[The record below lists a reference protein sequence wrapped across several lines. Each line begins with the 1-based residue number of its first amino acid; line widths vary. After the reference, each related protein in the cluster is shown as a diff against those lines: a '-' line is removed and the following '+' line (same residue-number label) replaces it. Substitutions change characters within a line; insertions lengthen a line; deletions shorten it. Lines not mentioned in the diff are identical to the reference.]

1 MNTAGDKISVCR
13 HCHKNCKQKV
23 SHSISNSLKVQ
34 HSQSSSIRCCQSI
47 SSQESQSNQNSPKS
61 TPTTKSTDIRTS
73 QISLNTSKTSVSL
86 SKADQNCN
94 HIEYR
99 VNHVIVQDTVNS
111 SPKINHASNCNT
123 PCKCKCKPENFR
135 STIRQSQEVRKE
147 TCKLVNSVA
156 ELQRVSTTPKISSNI
171 SHLNCRC
178 VCDNKPMTNTIKETK
193 ISNDNDDDTD
203 DWCSL
208 LIGLSQFHPAANL
221 VKVDPFEAV
230 PKIAI
235 VPPTPEGNLSKSGTM
250 LWDNL
255 NRVDSNCGVVNHA
268 ADFSPDD
275 SPQDEEP
282 PYRSLK
288 RFGTM
293 SSLERIPSEE
303 TDDLTYNSSGA
314 EDDDNG
320 DIKVVTKEIF
330 DPNEPPIR
338 NWTNRA
344 GSFLEQSRA
353 FLDSYLGRW
362 DRSNDDEDIVEENA
376 EECTSG
382 ATSGEEVWGT
392 PTSGDIDEMH
402 GFHSDQAQSVGRITR
417 TDMRA

>member
-1 MNTAGDKISVCR
+1 MSLITGKTCSP
-13 HCHKNCKQKV
+13 
-23 SHSISNSLKVQ
+23 SISLAKSD
-34 HSQSSSIRCCQSI
+34 
-47 SSQESQSNQNSPKS
+47 QNS
-61 TPTTKSTDIRTS
+61 
-73 QISLNTSKTSVSL
+73 
-86 SKADQNCN
+86 N
-94 HIEYR
+94 HIQYR
-99 VNHVIVQDTVNS
+99 VNPVVIHDSVNS
-111 SPKINHASNCNT
+111 SPKSGHLSNCNT

-135 STIRQSQEVRKE
+135 NIIRQPQEVRKE

-156 ELQRVSTTPKISSNI
+156 ELKRLPPTPKSSSNI

-178 VCDNKPMTNTIKETK
+178 VCDNKPRTNTIKETK
-193 ISNDNDDDTD
+193 ISNDDDETD

-221 VKVDPFEAV
+221 VKMDPFEAV
-230 PKIAI
+230 PKIAV
-235 VPPTPEGNLSKSGTM
+235 VPPTPDGNLSKSGTM

-255 NRVDSNCGVVNHA
+255 HRPEGVVNHA

-320 DIKVVTKEIF
+320 DIKVVTKEVF
-330 DPNEPPIR
+330 DLNEPPVR

-362 DRSNDDEDIVEENA
+362 DRSNEDEDIVEENA

-382 ATSGEEVWGT
+382 ATSGEDVWGT
-392 PTSGDIDEMH
+392 PTSGEIDEMQ
-402 GFHSDQAQSVGRITR
+402 GFHSDQAHSVSEDKIASEVLEELT
-417 TDMRA
+417 